1 MDHNILLEQVN
12 RLITEP
18 FRQSSVEFYDSTTI
32 AKRLEGKDS
41 LFHTCES
48 TDGTCILSM
57 IVPQKY
63 DENGHVVSV
72 TLANRDFTEEK
83 NVNYNRKRLYAKKRS
98 RLKRP
103 ITPSPYSYLICY
115 MIFVHR

>member
-1 MDHNILLEQVN
+1 M
-12 RLITEP
+12 ITKP

-32 AKRLEGKDS
+32 AKRLDEKDS

-63 DENGHVVSV
+63 DENSRVVRV
-72 TLANRDFTEEK
+72 LLTNRDFTEVK
-83 NVNYNRKRLYAKKRS
+83 NVN
-98 RLKRP
+98 
-103 ITPSPYSYLICY
+103 
-115 MIFVHR
+115 

>member
-32 AKRLEGKDS
+32 AKRLEGKNS

-48 TDGTCILSM
+48 TD
-57 IVPQKY
+57 
-63 DENGHVVSV
+63 E
-72 TLANRDFTEEK
+72 LAFFR
-83 NVNYNRKRLYAKKRS
+83 
-98 RLKRP
+98 
-103 ITPSPYSYLICY
+103 
-115 MIFVHR
+115 

>member
-41 LFHTCES
+41 IFHTYES

-57 IVPQKY
+57 IDFKY
-63 DENGHVVSV
+63 DENSRVVSV
-72 TLANRDFTEEK
+72 SLANRDFTEEK
-83 NVNYNRKRLYAKKRS
+83 NVNYNRKRLFAKKRS

-103 ITPSPYSYLICY
+103 ITPSPYSYLICH